1 MSDPTLAETAA
12 QAPAKVSPS
21 LSQGACAGAAGSVPA
36 PTPAAPLRNGVV
48 EGAGPTG
55 EIMSAVEEAQV
66 GCRADPFGA
75 TLGAPRRVRFRLNSA
90 YGLSAFV
97 GVVTYLAYGSLNQAW
112 SNWVLVAVGLYM
124 FLSIPLYSK
133 LSNKIEVAVTERTN
147 LETGGRIARYI
158 PQLLINLA
166 LLWVFVEGQVIE
178 LSGLDGIGGFFAT
191 AAWITIVSQGGQY
204 LANWLALKKIGDADQ
219 NVVLAV
225 SISAIVNALAVSG
238 VTWIHPIY
246 IGLSLSFGAV
256 IFGVGLVADTKF
268 LTKRA

>member
-1 MSDPTLAETAA
+1 MTELTLVET
-12 QAPAKVSPS
+12 
-21 LSQGACAGAAGSVPA
+21 GAAASRTKGKAAEHAAGGSV
-36 PTPAAPLRNGVV
+36 TSRR
-48 EGAGPTG
+48 GPSG
-55 EIMSAVEEAQV
+55 ISD
-66 GCRADPFGA
+66 GFRADPFVI
-75 TLGAPRRVRFRLNSA
+75 LREPRRPPRIRFNSS

-112 SNWVLVAVGLYM
+112 SNWVLGAVGLYM
-124 FLSIPLYSK
+124 FLSIPIYSK
-133 LSNKIEVAVTERTN
+133 LSNKIEFAITKRTR

-166 LLWVFVEGQVIE
+166 LLWVFVEGQVIDP
-178 LSGLDGIGGFFAT
+178 SGLDGIGGFFAT

-204 LANWLALKKIGDADQ
+204 LANWLARKNIGDADR

-246 IGLSLSFGAV
+246 IALSLSFGAV
-256 IFGVGLVADTKF
+256 IFGVGVVADTRS
-268 LTKRA
+268 LSKRAQT

>member
-1 MSDPTLAETAA
+1 MTELTLVETGATA
-12 QAPAKVSPS
+12 SQTKAKPA
-21 LSQGACAGAAGSVPA
+21 QGAARGSVNSRRFPSG
-36 PTPAAPLRNGVV
+36 T
-48 EGAGPTG
+48 
-55 EIMSAVEEAQV
+55 SD
-66 GCRADPFGA
+66 GCRADPFV
-75 TLGAPRRVRFRLNSA
+75 TMREPRRLLRIRLNSS

-112 SNWVLVAVGLYM
+112 SNWVLFAVALYM

-133 LSNKIEVAVTERTN
+133 LSNKIEFAITKLTR

-158 PQLLINLA
+158 PQLLVNLG
-166 LLWVFVEGQVIE
+166 LLWVFIEGEVIDP
-178 LSGLDGIGGFFAT
+178 SGLAGIGGFFAT

-204 LANWLALKKIGDADQ
+204 LANWLARKNIGDADR

-246 IGLSLSFGAV
+246 IALSLSFGAV
-256 IFGVGLVADTKF
+256 IFGVGVVADTRS
-268 LTKRA
+268 LSKRAQT

>member
-1 MSDPTLAETAA
+1 MTDLTLAET
-12 QAPAKVSPS
+12 
-21 LSQGACAGAAGSVPA
+21 GAAANRAKEIPPRGRARVSEPPRRVHIGTSEGS
-36 PTPAAPLRNGVV
+36 
-48 EGAGPTG
+48 
-55 EIMSAVEEAQV
+55 
-66 GCRADPFGA
+66 RADPFA
-75 TLGAPRRVRFRLNSA
+75 TAQEARRPSRFRLNSS

-112 SNWVLVAVGLYM
+112 ANWVLVAVGLYM

-133 LSNKIEVAVTERTN
+133 LSNKIEVAITKRTR

-166 LLWVFVEGQVIE
+166 LLWVFVEGQVID
-178 LSGLDGIGGFFAT
+178 LRGLDGIGGFFAT

-204 LANWLALKKIGDADQ
+204 LANWLALKKIGDADR

-246 IGLSLSFGAV
+246 IALSLAFGAV
-256 IFGVGLVADTKF
+256 IFGAGVVADTRF
-268 LTKRA
+268 LTKRTQS